1 MAEAQRIDVHQHLWP
16 EPFLYALGRR
26 RTPPQLVRDDRGWV
40 LRLAGEPEA
49 LVDLAAHDAAHRG
62 DELRAHGLERA
73 LLAPSTPLGVE
84 ALRRA
89 EAETLLAAWHDGVF
103 ALGAPF
109 GVWAAVALDDPDA
122 ADVEAALARGAV
134 GLCLPAGAL
143 AGPGELERVGR
154 LLECLERAGAPLF
167 VHPGPAS
174 GPTAWWPALSGYVAQ
189 MHAAWLAWAR
199 WGRAAHPR
207 LRVLFAFL
215 AGLAPL
221 QAERL
226 AARGGPADAA
236 RDERVWLDTSSY
248 GPVALDAVAPHLG
261 RRPARL
267 RQRPTSPAGGGAA
280 RGGRPGAG
288 GGGTARRAGGGGRMT
303 PAARDLGPEEL
314 QALVADL
321 ARRPE
326 LWAGDVRHDPGERVY
341 VEILR
346 EAHVSVW
353 LICWMEDHDT
363 GFHDHDR
370 SSGAVA
376 VLDGAVRE
384 DRLALG
390 APPVS
395 RVVRAGG
402 TFAFG
407 SADIHRVLHAG
418 ETPAVTLHAYSPPL
432 GRMGAY
438 EVRPDGVLVRHSIA
452 PEEELRPL
460 AGVASG

>member
-1 MAEAQRIDVHQHLWP
+1 
-16 EPFLYALGRR
+16 
-26 RTPPQLVRDDRGWV
+26 
-40 LRLAGEPEA
+40 
-49 LVDLAAHDAAHRG
+49 
-62 DELRAHGLERA
+62 
-73 LLAPSTPLGVE
+73 
-84 ALRRA
+84 
-89 EAETLLAAWHDGVF
+89 
-103 ALGAPF
+103 
-109 GVWAAVALDDPDA
+109 
-122 ADVEAALARGAV
+122 
-134 GLCLPAGAL
+134 
-143 AGPGELERVGR
+143 
-154 LLECLERAGAPLF
+154 
-167 VHPGPAS
+167 
-174 GPTAWWPALSGYVAQ
+174 
-189 MHAAWLAWAR
+189 
-199 WGRAAHPR
+199 
-207 LRVLFAFL
+207 
-215 AGLAPL
+215 
-221 QAERL
+221 
-226 AARGGPADAA
+226 
-236 RDERVWLDTSSY
+236 
-248 GPVALDAVAPHLG
+248 
-261 RRPARL
+261 
-267 RQRPTSPAGGGAA
+267 
-280 RGGRPGAG
+280 
-288 GGGTARRAGGGGRMT
+288 MT
-303 PAARDLGPEEL
+303 PAARELGPEEL

-326 LWAGDVRHDPGERVY
+326 LWADRVRHDPGERVY

-370 SSGAVA
+370 SAGAVA

-432 GRMGAY
+432 ARMGAY

-452 PEEELRPL
+452 PDEELRPL